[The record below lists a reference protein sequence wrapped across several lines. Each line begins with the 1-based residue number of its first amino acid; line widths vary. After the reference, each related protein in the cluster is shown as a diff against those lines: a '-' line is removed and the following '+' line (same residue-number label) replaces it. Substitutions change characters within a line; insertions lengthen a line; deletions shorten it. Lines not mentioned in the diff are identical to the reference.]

1 MRCVCRAVVRKKEK
15 KPKKSRKRLPSQNRK
30 PYRARK
36 CASDPS
42 SVPPD
47 PGQLPTQSRIPQEAP
62 AFGPNGAAAVGKRR
76 DCCPAGVRVS
86 EAMRCRFTRG
96 GWCPWGCSRGTC
108 SASCRRSSSAFR
120 TSPSTIGAGV
130 SAMGWVCQREGHSH
144 HPVALGAACLPALLV
159 EGAAVG
165 AGLASA
171 SLGNARDGG
180 EDGGDDWE
188 LHFEGWRWWSGGGA
202 EVGLVGLCDGL
213 DVRLT
218 RMRMRRGKGMKG
230 IHHVGLYR

>member
-1 MRCVCRAVVRKKEK
+1 MSLSGRWQVVRCVCRAVVRKKEK
-15 KPKKSRKRLPSQNRK
+15 KPKKSRKRLPSQNRE

-42 SVPPD
+42 SVPPPH
-47 PGQLPTQSRIPQEAP
+47 PGQLPTRSRIPQEAP
-62 AFGPNGAAAVGKRR
+62 VFCPNGAAAVEKRR

-86 EAMRCRFTRG
+86 GAMRCRFTRG

-130 SAMGWVCQREGHSH
+130 SAMGWICQREGHSY

-180 EDGGDDWE
+180 EDGGDDCE
-188 LHFEGWRWWSGGGA
+188 LHFEGWWWWFEVEWRWVWLGCVMVWMGG
-202 EVGLVGLCDGL
+202 
-213 DVRLT
+213 
-218 RMRMRRGKGMKG
+218 
-230 IHHVGLYR
+230 